1 MINLLFFSKR
11 KDLVDDKPV
20 VLFQKPVTLTNLKI
34 NDITY
39 ENSIIKVNIET
50 LCYNEEKISIENTIP
65 KSPTNFC
72 YKEDNKIVM
81 CEFVTGVKALIYQQW
96 LVFYIIFQLNL

>member
-1 MINLLFFSKR
+1 MNYGDTNEKGEYNIFSGACNDDGNVIGTMIHGIL
-11 KDLVDDKPV
+11 D
-20 VLFQKPVTLTNLKI
+20 
-34 NDITY
+34 

-81 CEFVTGVKALIYQQW
+81 CEFVTGVKALRNYY
-96 LVFYIIFQLNL
+96 LKYDGIIIQN